1 MKNKTLALTA
11 VLLLGGVAALG
22 VQASKPDTHRY
33 VVERTFPKGALADL
47 SADAKAQVNRT
58 NAQFGVKWVLSYAN
72 AERTVT
78 YCIYEGPSP
87 EAIRKAAA
95 ANHMSANK
103 ITEVPVTLEAH

>member
-1 MKNKTLALTA
+1 MKTHVLLA
-11 VLLLGGVAALG
+11 VLFLGGVAALG
-22 VQASKPDTHRY
+22 VQASKTVEAHRY

-47 SADAKAQVNRT
+47 SADAKEAVNRT
-58 NAQFGVKWVLSYAN
+58 NAQFGVRWLLSYAN
-72 AERTVT
+72 ADRTVT

-95 ANHMSANK
+95 ANHMNANK

>member
-1 MKNKTLALTA
+1 MKSHSLLA
-11 VLLLGGVAALG
+11 VLMLGVVAALG
-22 VQASKPDTHRY
+22 VQASKPDSHRY

-58 NAQFGVKWVLSYAN
+58 NAKFGVKWVLSYAN
-72 AERTVT
+72 EDRTVT

-87 EAIRKAAA
+87 EAIRQAAA
-95 ANHMSANK
+95 ANHMTAHK

>member
-1 MKNKTLALTA
+1 MKSKSLLA
-11 VLLLGGVAALG
+11 VLLLCGVAALG
-22 VQASKPDTHRY
+22 AQASKSPDTHRY
-33 VVERTFPKGALADL
+33 VVERSFPKGALADL

-72 AERTVT
+72 AERTLT

-95 ANHMSANK
+95 ANHMTAHK

>member
-1 MKNKTLALTA
+1 MKFHSLLA
-11 VLLLGGVAALG
+11 VLMLSGVAALG
-22 VQASKPDTHRY
+22 VHASKPDTHRY

-47 SADAKAQVNRT
+47 DADAKAAVNRT
-58 NAQFGVKWVLSYAN
+58 NAQYGVKWLLSYAN
-72 AERTVT
+72 ADRTVT
-78 YCIYEGPSP
+78 YCLYEGPSP

>member
-1 MKNKTLALTA
+1 MKFHSLLA
-11 VLLLGGVAALG
+11 VLMLSGDAALG

-58 NAQFGVKWVLSYAN
+58 NAQYGVKWLLSYAN
-72 AERTVT
+72 ADRTVT

-87 EAIRKAAA
+87 EAVRKAAA
-95 ANHMSANK
+95 ANHMSAHK

>member
-1 MKNKTLALTA
+1 MKTTALLA
-11 VLLLGGVAALG
+11 VLMLSGVAALG
-22 VQASKPDTHRY
+22 AEASRSPAAHRY

-47 SADAKAQVNRT
+47 DADSKRQVNRT
-58 NAQFGVKWVLSYAN
+58 NAQFGVRWLLSYAN
-72 AERTVT
+72 ADRTVT

-95 ANHMSANK
+95 ANHMTANK